1 MAEWSNAAV
10 LKTVELARVPGVRI
24 PLSPPR
30 KERCQSGRMGRSRK
44 PLYSFE
50 YRGFESLSLRNKK
63 SEATLHSFCFSETS
77 PNARIRKKFLKNKK
91 KTQRS
96 EFLFCCKDARGSG
109 RDLQSLSKNEIVMLL
124 VESLFLQPFPPC
136 SDSRQSNEFQ
146 CHRVPSCGTRS
157 SDVLQSDEW
166 RCLVAQTS
174 RRS

>member
-1 MAEWSNAAV
+1 MLKNKENKFAKNLICSTFAPLGEMAEWSNAAV

-109 RDLQSLSKNEIVMLL
+109 RDL
-124 VESLFLQPFPPC
+124 
-136 SDSRQSNEFQ
+136 
-146 CHRVPSCGTRS
+146 
-157 SDVLQSDEW
+157 
-166 RCLVAQTS
+166 
-174 RRS
+174 